1 MKTRLGGQS
10 MSQACATPVESAI
23 VPWYW
28 FGADINT
35 GAADEDDRDL
45 SKVDFHGFLTKH
57 PYRLQ
62 QASAGHHSCR
72 RPSRRWVP
80 AE

>member
-1 MKTRLGGQS
+1 
-10 MSQACATPVESAI
+10 VESAI

-45 SKVDFHGFLTKH
+45 RV
-57 PYRLQ
+57 
-62 QASAGHHSCR
+62 
-72 RPSRRWVP
+72 
-80 AE
+80 

>member
-1 MKTRLGGQS
+1 MKTRLGGSPCPKDAPLQWR
-10 MSQACATPVESAI
+10 AI

-45 SKVDFHGFLTKH
+45 LKV
-57 PYRLQ
+57 
-62 QASAGHHSCR
+62 
-72 RPSRRWVP
+72 
-80 AE
+80 